1 MSSAWIRGDIAVA
14 ERISVVGEDFLAVS
28 FHVAGSS
35 LARKERKKKKEE
47 EKDGFLDI
55 RY

>member
-1 MSSAWIRGDIAVA
+1 LLRGYPSLG
-14 ERISVVGEDFLAVS
+14 RTSLLFPGFVVAVS